1 MIKALQELC
10 QTPLY
15 KSARISIRLNLKD
28 IVELVSTN
36 ETIGLGKKNNWCNF
50 GNLKKKTHLKKQS
63 RWKLHWHIIGKY
75 FKS

>member
-1 MIKALQELC
+1 VIKALQELC

-36 ETIGLGKKNNWCNF
+36 ETIGLGKKKQLIQFWKF
-50 GNLKKKTHLKKQS
+50 KKKTHLKKQS
-63 RWKLHWHIIGKY
+63 R
-75 FKS
+75 

>member
-50 GNLKKKTHLKKQS
+50 GN
-63 RWKLHWHIIGKY
+63 
-75 FKS
+75 